1 VQTRRNRSVN
11 SVPGG
16 LDGRLPRVPADLV
29 RCDTA
34 ALPMSHLGQFPPP
47 SFVASGGGTC
57 SDSGRHAHI
66 SRIIEP
72 ERACLFVELCA
83 DFWIERHL

>member
-1 VQTRRNRSVN
+1 LLRCIIFA
-11 SVPGG
+11 
-16 LDGRLPRVPADLV
+16 GRE
-29 RCDTA
+29 
-34 ALPMSHLGQFPPP
+34 SEKGQFPPP